1 MSSIIIRFFNSI
13 FQVVER
19 NIFILHISITVKD
32 WNINFLVSLLI
43 NTTKML
49 ITRTFV
55 NVCNTMSVASLSGK
69 MIKPRPQIL
78 FPQLSITKNKV
89 IEIKRSCATGSSTEP
104 QDLVVD
110 HLEGENSGVVVFGL
124 NRPKVKYFFYSF
136 QLSN

>member
-1 MSSIIIRFFNSI
+1 MSSLIIQFFNSI
-13 FQVVER
+13 FQIVER

-49 ITRTFV
+49 LTRTFV
-55 NVCNTMSVASLSGK
+55 NVCNTVSVASVSGK
-69 MIKPRPQIL
+69 LLKPKPKIL
-78 FPQLSITKNKV
+78 FPQLSLYKNQPIV
-89 IEIKRSCATGSSTEP
+89 ARRGCATESSP

-124 NRPKVKYFFYSF
+124 NRPKVIIMLF
-136 QLSN
+136 